1 MAEIRGGGRSAKN
14 HTNSTFGLYPSK
26 GVEELRNNLVDLR
39 NERVAIKDNQMS
51 LKEQALKAMLQIA
64 RFFDKENADI
74 ANFDLDVSAYESPGS
89 HRTGEG

>member
-1 MAEIRGGGRSAKN
+1 
-14 HTNSTFGLYPSK
+14 
-26 GVEELRNNLVDLR
+26 
-39 NERVAIKDNQMS
+39 MS